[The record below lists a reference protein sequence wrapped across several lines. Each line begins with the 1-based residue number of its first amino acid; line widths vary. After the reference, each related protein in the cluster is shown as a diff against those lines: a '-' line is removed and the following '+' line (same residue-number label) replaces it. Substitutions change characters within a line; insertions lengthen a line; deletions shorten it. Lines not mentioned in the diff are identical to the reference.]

1 MVAGLTDGLFQ
12 SPQAVY
18 AQGGMDAIASDTAQ
32 KSAVLKKYGINY
44 NLAPVADVADDPGS
58 FIYSRTIGLDDEAS
72 TPNDWD
78 LERKEFI
85 HHDKPKTGTESL
97 SVPAPKSV
105 LSDEEFDKLVAQHS
119 MPSLADIYKK
129 GLKQNVL
136 RPVAAYAHKN

>member
-1 MVAGLTDGLFQ
+1 MPVLAYCNCCHCYREIPVGKLC
-12 SPQAVY
+12 P
-18 AQGGMDAIASDTAQ
+18 ICASSLDFSQTIDTA
-32 KSAVLKKYGINY
+32 
-44 NLAPVADVADDPGS
+44 
-58 FIYSRTIGLDDEAS
+58 DEAS
-72 TPNDWD
+72 TPVDWD
-78 LERKEFI
+78 LERKETI
-85 HHDKPKTGTESL
+85 YYDKPKTGTESS

>member
-1 MVAGLTDGLFQ
+1 MPDL
-12 SPQAVY
+12 SY
-18 AQGGMDAIASDTAQ
+18 C
-32 KSAVLKKYGINY
+32 NY
-44 NLAPVADVADDPGS
+44 C
-58 FIYSRTIGLDDEAS
+58 RTHRELREDKLCPICAHSLDILGTIDLDDEAP
-72 TPNDWD
+72 TPADWD
-78 LERKEFI
+78 LERREFI
-85 HHDKPKTGTESL
+85 YRNKLKTGTESS

>member
-1 MVAGLTDGLFQ
+1 MPD
-12 SPQAVY
+12 
-18 AQGGMDAIASDTAQ
+18 
-32 KSAVLKKYGINY
+32 
-44 NLAPVADVADDPGS
+44 LAYCDYCLAYREIPADKQCPICAHS
-58 FIYSRTIGLDDEAS
+58 LNFHRTITQDDEAP
-72 TPNDWD
+72 TPVDWD
-78 LERKEFI
+78 PERKETI
-85 HHDKPKTGTESL
+85 YYDKPKTGTESS

>member
-1 MVAGLTDGLFQ
+1 MPDLAYCDHC
-12 SPQAVY
+12 QAY
-18 AQGGMDAIASDTAQ
+18 REIPENKQCPICIKALD
-32 KSAVLKKYGINY
+32 
-44 NLAPVADVADDPGS
+44 
-58 FIYSRTIGLDDEAS
+58 FSRTIDLDDEAP
-72 TPNDWD
+72 TPVDWG
-78 LERKEFI
+78 LERKETI
-85 HHDKPKTGTESL
+85 YYVKSKTGTESS

>member
-1 MVAGLTDGLFQ
+1 MPALAYCNYCVAHRE
-12 SPQAVY
+12 
-18 AQGGMDAIASDTAQ
+18 I
-32 KSAVLKKYGINY
+32 
-44 NLAPVADVADDPGS
+44 PGDKLCP
-58 FIYSRTIGLDDEAS
+58 ICGNALDLSRTIVPDEEAS
-72 TPNDWD
+72 TFKDWD

-136 RPVAAYAHKN
+136 RPVAAYTHKN

>member
-1 MVAGLTDGLFQ
+1 MPDLSYCNYCRAHREIPADELCPICGRSLDIQ
-12 SPQAVY
+12 RAIYPD
-18 AQGGMDAIASDTAQ
+18 DA
-32 KSAVLKKYGINY
+32 
-44 NLAPVADVADDPGS
+44 AP
-58 FIYSRTIGLDDEAS
+58 
-72 TPNDWD
+72 TPVDWD
-78 LERKEFI
+78 LERKETI
-85 HHDKPKTGTESL
+85 YYDKPKTGTESS

>member
-1 MVAGLTDGLFQ
+1 MPDRAYCVTCHIYWEIPVDKLCPSCANGL
-12 SPQAVY
+12 V
-18 AQGGMDAIASDTAQ
+18 
-32 KSAVLKKYGINY
+32 
-44 NLAPVADVADDPGS
+44 
-58 FIYSRTIGLDDEAS
+58 SRTIDQDDKAPTS
-72 TPNDWD
+72 ADWD
-78 LERKEFI
+78 LERKETI
-85 HHDKPKTGTESL
+85 YYDKPKTGTESS

>member
-1 MVAGLTDGLFQ
+1 MPDLSYCNYCRTHRE
-12 SPQAVY
+12 
-18 AQGGMDAIASDTAQ
+18 
-32 KSAVLKKYGINY
+32 LKEDKLCPICGRSLDI
-44 NLAPVADVADDPGS
+44 LG
-58 FIYSRTIGLDDEAS
+58 TIDLDDEVS

-85 HHDKPKTGTESL
+85 YRNKPKTGTESS

-129 GLKQNVL
+129 GLKQNVI
-136 RPVAAYAHKN
+136 RPLAAYTHKN

>member
-1 MVAGLTDGLFQ
+1 MPAF
-12 SPQAVY
+12 AY
-18 AQGGMDAIASDTAQ
+18 CNHCRASREIPEDKLCPICAND
-32 KSAVLKKYGINY
+32 LD
-44 NLAPVADVADDPGS
+44 L
-58 FIYSRTIGLDDEAS
+58 SRTIVQDDEAS
-72 TPNDWD
+72 TPDDWD

-85 HHDKPKTGTESL
+85 HHDKPKTGTESS

>member
-1 MVAGLTDGLFQ
+1 MHILAYCNSCHCYRDIPVGKLCPICFN
-12 SPQAVY
+12 
-18 AQGGMDAIASDTAQ
+18 
-32 KSAVLKKYGINY
+32 VLD
-44 NLAPVADVADDPGS
+44 L
-58 FIYSRTIGLDDEAS
+58 SRTIDTADEAS

-85 HHDKPKTGTESL
+85 HHNKPKTGTESS

>member
-1 MVAGLTDGLFQ
+1 MPTLAYCNYCLAYRKIPVDKVCPTCARGLDF
-12 SPQAVY
+12 
-18 AQGGMDAIASDTAQ
+18 
-32 KSAVLKKYGINY
+32 
-44 NLAPVADVADDPGS
+44 
-58 FIYSRTIGLDDEAS
+58 SRTIDTADKAS
-72 TPNDWD
+72 TPVDWD
-78 LERKEFI
+78 LERKETI
-85 HHDKPKTGTESL
+85 YYDKPKTGTESS

>member
-1 MVAGLTDGLFQ
+1 MPDLAYCNYCQAYGEIPVNKLCPICGRSLTFYQ
-12 SPQAVY
+12 P
-18 AQGGMDAIASDTAQ
+18 IDT
-32 KSAVLKKYGINY
+32 
-44 NLAPVADVADDPGS
+44 ADVAP
-58 FIYSRTIGLDDEAS
+58 
-72 TPNDWD
+72 TPVDWD
-78 LERKEFI
+78 LERKETI
-85 HHDKPKTGTESL
+85 YYDKPKTGTESS